1 MRVRLLTF
9 TALCRERL
17 HSHNAL
23 TCDEDRAYV
32 TDLMLLRYIRAR
44 DHHLGAW
51 AWARAVWVHPAPFDS
66 PLRAWRVGQ
75 QP

>member
-1 MRVRLLTF
+1 MRLFTC

-51 AWARAVWVHPAPFDS
+51 PWACA
-66 PLRAWRVGQ
+66 L
-75 QP
+75 